1 MRSPLHRAL
10 LALFFLG
17 TCLPG
22 SVASA
27 ETGFLVVHVEDVQ
40 GHPVRGVQV
49 GVKYGGPRD
58 G

>member
-1 MRSPLHRAL
+1 MRRLPHRAL
-10 LALFFLG
+10 LALLFLM
-17 TCLPG
+17 TCLCV

-27 ETGFLVVHVEDVQ
+27 ESGFLVVHVEDVQ